1 MEKTNAQNGQSWNCK
16 GRLRSNLHFKLV
28 SKTSILES
36 FAVLLHRFFFS
47 SFNFTFFLF
56 DIIFCFFTL
65 LTLPLRISL
74 TAQETYTFTIGY
86 HELTGSKVKM
96 KKPVLVLKKIKRM
109 DVEGT
114 GDGNSSGV
122 ELEVVGVI
130 RHKILFKS
138 RPKAL
143 ISGMPYLAISKISVL
158 SIY

>member
-1 MEKTNAQNGQSWNCK
+1 MQIQLKCSCGEDECPEWAIVELQGEVEIQSSFQTCLK
-16 GRLRSNLHFKLV
+16 NLH
-28 SKTSILES
+28 IG
-36 FAVLLHRFFFS
+36 VLCRPS
-47 SFNFTFFLF
+47 S
-56 DIIFCFFTL
+56 
-65 LTLPLRISL
+65 
-74 TAQETYTFTIGY
+74 QETYTFTIGY

-143 ISGMPYLAISKISVL
+143 ISVSRIAGSSQG
-158 SIY
+158 